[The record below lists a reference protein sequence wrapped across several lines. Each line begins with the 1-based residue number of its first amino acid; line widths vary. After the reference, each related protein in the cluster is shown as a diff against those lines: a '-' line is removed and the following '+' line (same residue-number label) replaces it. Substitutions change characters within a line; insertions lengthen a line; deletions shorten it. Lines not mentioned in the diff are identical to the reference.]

1 MKVSTRQC
9 RRIALMIAHEK
20 IGQSKIIAHEQPVT
34 LIPIS
39 TIGPI
44 TKTEMIQP
52 RFTTQ
57 KIYSGLGDF
66 NLFVTYIATIQ
77 PMLTWQL
84 QNFVPV

>member
-39 TIGPI
+39 TI
-44 TKTEMIQP
+44 
-52 RFTTQ
+52 
-57 KIYSGLGDF
+57 
-66 NLFVTYIATIQ
+66 ATIQ